1 MTSFQK
7 AQQFYNDDILKDI
20 INQPKTTKNK
30 NDGSDDNFWDIIQ
43 DEDDIP
49 NNLNLSGY
57 EKSNQKIDNNTK
69 ENDEKEKERIEILY
83 NNLAKPKKKK
93 INKINKPNNFN
104 YTKKSKT
111 LQPREGKTKRPN
123 SVDINED
130 KPKAKMRTIKVDELS
145 VFNRNQKWLK
155 AKEEN
160 IKKAKDMLI
169 NKKQREI
176 NEYKRYQYIKKATK
190 LDPNQIFNEENNVK
204 YKEENLKYFLRL
216 NKLREEKI
224 RTPFNLLSQKIN
236 LNKYSHY
243 SGISANNISK
253 KEMNKCMKYIHDKLK
268 GKK

>member
-7 AQQFYNDDILKDI
+7 AQQFYHDDILKDI

-30 NDGSDDNFWDIIQ
+30 NDDLDDNFWDIIQ

-57 EKSNQKIDNNTK
+57 EKSEQKIDNNKK
-69 ENDEKEKERIEILY
+69 ESDDKEKEKIAILY
-83 NNLAKPKKKK
+83 NDLVKPKKEKT
-93 INKINKPNNFN
+93 NKIDNLN

-111 LQPREGKTKRPN
+111 IQPKDRRKKRPK

-130 KPKAKMRTIKVDELS
+130 IPKAKMKTIRIDELS

-155 AKEEN
+155 AKQEN
-160 IKKAKDMLI
+160 IKRAKELLV
-169 NKKQREI
+169 NKKEKEI
-176 NEYKRYQYIKKATK
+176 NEYKRYQYIKRHTK
-190 LDPNQIFNEENNVK
+190 LDIYQIFNEENSVK
-204 YKEENLKYFLRL
+204 NKDENIAYFLRL

-224 RTPFNLLSQKIN
+224 KTPHNALSKKIN
-236 LNKYSHY
+236 LSKYSHY
-243 SGISANNISK
+243 SGIPPTKISN
-253 KEMNKCMKYIHDKLK
+253 KEMNKCIKYIHDKLK

>member
-7 AQQFYNDDILKDI
+7 AQQLYHDDILKDI

-57 EKSNQKIDNNTK
+57 EKTNQKIDNNTK

-83 NNLAKPKKKK
+83 NNLAKPKKEK

-111 LQPREGKTKRPN
+111 LQPREGKKKRHN

-130 KPKAKMRTIKVDELS
+130 NWDLGKMSGRFKDGSSAEIY
-145 VFNRNQKWLK
+145 F
-155 AKEEN
+155 EES
-160 IKKAKDMLI
+160 
-169 NKKQREI
+169 
-176 NEYKRYQYIKKATK
+176 YKRYDKKSVVLNGKRFRFIAIKDGRSYAEYD
-190 LDPNQIFNEENNVK
+190 LVFAQS
-204 YKEENLKYFLRL
+204 LK
-216 NKLREEKI
+216 
-224 RTPFNLLSQKIN
+224 
-236 LNKYSHY
+236 
-243 SGISANNISK
+243 
-253 KEMNKCMKYIHDKLK
+253 
-268 GKK
+268 